1 MLAAPGAVRGA
12 ESPLTS
18 QSCCAQEAEE
28 HGPLHGAVRQLHVGG
43 ARRVRA
49 PQSSCGA
56 VGAGLALM
64 KGRRGAEPGGE
75 RRAGAPLA
83 QP

>member
-1 MLAAPGAVRGA
+1 VPPALGAVRGA
-12 ESPLTS
+12 EIPLTG
-18 QSCCAQEAEE
+18 QSRCAQEAEE
-28 HGPLHGAVRQLHVGG
+28 HSRLHGASRQLSVGG

-64 KGRRGAEPGGE
+64 KGRRGAVPGGE

>member
-1 MLAAPGAVRGA
+1 MAKAPGAVRGA
-12 ESPLTS
+12 EIPLTG

-28 HGPLHGAVRQLHVGG
+28 HGRLHGAACQWRVGG
-43 ARRVRA
+43 ARRVRV

-56 VGAGLALM
+56 VGTGLALK
-64 KGRRGAEPGGE
+64 KGRRGAAPGGE